1 MIGQTISHYRIL
13 DKLGQGGM
21 GVVYEAED
29 TTLGRHVAL
38 KFLPAEMASDP
49 AALERFEREARSAS
63 ALNHPNICIIHS
75 IESFE
80 RQRFITM
87 ELLQGD
93 TLDKI
98 VQARRVDFD
107 TVLEWGSQIADALDA
122 AHGQGIIH
130 RDIKPSNIFITKRNT
145 VKVLD
150 FGLAKMAQAG
160 RVSATEATLDPHLTS
175 PGTAVG
181 TIAYMSPEQARGQE
195 LDGRSDLFSFG
206 SVLYQV
212 STGKIPFEG
221 ATSAVIF
228 DAILN
233 REPVSPVELNPLLP
247 ARFAD
252 IVNRALE
259 KDRDL
264 RYQSAAEMRSELKRL
279 RRDTSGKTALGQG
292 IGGSAAHPSSG
303 ATPAAG
309 NAASGVTSMTA
320 AAGSAAAILTE
331 LSPAAGSSS
340 GITSGGGGVSPASSS
355 SQILLTE
362 ARKHKKGVIVGA
374 GVVALVLLGAALAIW
389 KFLPLARKPRPFEK
403 ASISRATENGKTVH
417 SAISPDGR
425 YVAYVLREGLERS
438 LWVRQ
443 LATGSNVQVIA
454 PEPGFYNSIAFSPDG
469 NYIIYSHQRKE
480 NPAVNDLYSVASLG
494 GTPVRLLS
502 DACCPGI
509 SHDGKKLAFYRS
521 TPDSQGTSLF
531 ISNVDGSS
539 ERLLTTRSGTEGF
552 KGYPPSW
559 SPDDKTLA
567 VAADN
572 LTKEFLGAI
581 VLISVDTASVQL
593 IPEKLFMQQAAWA
606 PDGSGILIIA
616 AERTNIDV
624 NKIWWQPYPSGKVEP
639 VSNDFSSYQGLTMT
653 ADGGALNSV
662 QVQTDFTILTAEGGH
677 IDQLTP
683 IRSEKLDGTALAWMP
698 DGRLLIGDQEFF
710 MSTVDP
716 ANGKRVKLPTR
727 SRDFTV
733 CNGGTIVMDRLSPDN
748 GVHIWR
754 SDSNGGDLTEI
765 TSGKVDQSPQCSPD
779 SKSVIYLAVEGG
791 QGQAMRIAIGGGAS
805 QVLLKPVTS
814 NPIYSHDGK
823 KIAVSVVEGQG
834 TTRKRVTAILNSE
847 TGSRLQSVDVP
858 PDAINMQWTPN
869 DQAIAYSLQIGE
881 VHNLWTKPLNG
892 GPATQVTHFTS
903 DGITTFTWSEDGKK
917 FAMTRHK
924 VSADSVLFKNVQ

>member
-1 MIGQTISHYRIL
+1 
-13 DKLGQGGM
+13 
-21 GVVYEAED
+21 
-29 TTLGRHVAL
+29 
-38 KFLPAEMASDP
+38 MANDP

-75 IESFE
+75 IENFE
-80 RQRFITM
+80 SHRFITM

-98 VQARRVDFD
+98 VQDRGIDFG
-107 TVLEWGSQIADALDA
+107 TVLEWGTQIADALDA
-122 AHGQGIIH
+122 AHGQEIVH

-150 FGLAKMAQAG
+150 FGLAKIAQAA

-175 PGTAVG
+175 PGMAVG

-233 REPVSPVELNPLLP
+233 RDPVSPVELSPLLP
-247 ARFAD
+247 PRFAD

-292 IGGSAAHPSSG
+292 ISATAAHSSSG

-309 NAASGVTSMTA
+309 SAASGVTSTA
-320 AAGSAAAILTE
+320 AAADSAAAILTGF
-331 LSPAAGSSS
+331 SSAGSSS
-340 GITSGGGGVSPASSS
+340 GSTPGAGGVSTASSS

-362 ARKHKKGVIVGA
+362 ARKHKGGVMVGA
-374 GVVALVLLGAALAIW
+374 GVLALVLLGAALAIW
-389 KFLPLARKPRPFEK
+389 KFLPLAKKQRPFEK
-403 ASISRATENGKTVH
+403 ISISRATENGKTVF

-425 YVAYVLREGLERS
+425 YVAYVLREGLVRS

-454 PEPGFYNSIAFSPDG
+454 PEPGFYSAIAFSPDG
-469 NYIIYSHQRKE
+469 NYIFYSHQRKE
-480 NPAVNDLYSVASLG
+480 NPAVVDLYSVASLG

-502 DACCPGI
+502 DAFSPAI
-509 SHDGKKLAFYRS
+509 SHDGKKLAFFRS
-521 TPDSQGTSLF
+521 TPDSQGASLF

-539 ERLLTTRSGTEGF
+539 ERLLTTRSGVEGF
-552 KGYPPSW
+552 IGPPPSW

-567 VAADN
+567 VAAAN

-581 VLISVDTASVQL
+581 VLISVDTGAVQL
-593 IPEKLFMQQAAWA
+593 IPEKLFVQQAAWA
-606 PDGSGILIIA
+606 PDGSGILITA

-624 NKIWWQPYPSGKVEP
+624 GKIWWQPYPSGNVEP
-639 VSNDFSSYQGLTMT
+639 VSNDFSSYQGLTTT

-662 QVQTDFTILTAEGGH
+662 QLQTDFTILTGDGVH
-677 IDQLTP
+677 FDQLSP
-683 IRSEKLDGTALAWMP
+683 VRSAKLDGTALAWMP
-698 DGRLLIGDQEFF
+698 DGQLLIGDQEFF
-710 MSTVDP
+710 MSKVDP
-716 ANGKRVKLPTR
+716 ANGNRIKLPTR
-727 SRDFTV
+727 SRNFTV
-733 CNGGTIVMDRLSPDN
+733 CHDGTIVMDRLSPDN

-754 SDSNGGDLTEI
+754 SDSNGGDLVEI
-765 TSGKVDQSPQCSPD
+765 TSGKADQSPQCSPD
-779 SKSVIYLAVEGG
+779 GKSVIYLGVEGG
-791 QGQAMRIAIGGGAS
+791 QGQAMRIAIGGGNP

-814 NPIYSHDGK
+814 NPLYSYDGK
-823 KIAVSVVEGQG
+823 KIAVGVVEGQG
-834 TTRKRVTAILNSE
+834 TTRKRVMAILNSE
-847 TGSRLQSVDVP
+847 TGSRLQAVDVP
-858 PDAINMQWTPN
+858 PYAINMQWTPN
-869 DQAIAYSLQIGE
+869 DQALAYSLQIGE

-892 GPATQVTHFTS
+892 GPASQVTHFTS
-903 DGITTFTWSEDGKK
+903 DGITTFAWSEDGKK
-917 FAMTRHK
+917 FAMTRFK
-924 VSADSVLFKNVQ
+924 QSADAVLFKNVH